1 MLHINRRGR
10 WMLAAMLTL
19 AMPASAQDGPKGIAF
34 AIAPEQADGM
44 CIGDD
49 PAATI
54 ECAKQ
59 KCVAGGGLAEDC
71 APVAWC
77 FPMGWSVQVSILHK
91 EGISW
96 SEYLCG
102 WDSHPA
108 VDAAAKIRCDTK
120 LRPFIQECAVVQVWD
135 RDGKPQM

>member
-1 MLHINRRGR
+1 MVRLAVLSALASS
-10 WMLAAMLTL
+10 MLACSFAL
-19 AMPASAQDGPKGIAF
+19 AQDGQKGIAF

-44 CIGDD
+44 CIGEE
-49 PAATI
+49 AGKTVK
-54 ECAKQ
+54 CARQ
-59 KCVAGGGLAEDC
+59 KCVAGGALAEDC

-77 FPMGWSVQVSILHK
+77 FPMGWSAQVSILHK

-102 WDSHPA
+102 WDSHRA
-108 VDAAAKIRCDTK
+108 VDAAAKIKCDAK